1 MDWLALYPIYKIPF
15 FGKLITTFPI
25 RVLAETKYRQSS
37 MESDD
42 DKDMKIQKRNSSL
55 NQ

>member
-1 MDWLALYPIYKIPF
+1 MDNIPL
-15 FGKLITTFPI
+15 FGKLIATFPV
-25 RVLAETKYRQSS
+25 RVLAEAEYRQSS

-42 DKDMKIQKRNSSL
+42 DKAMKIQKRNSSL